1 MVRRAAVAG
10 QFYSSS
16 RNGLIKELE
25 RCFLSPL
32 GPGKLPAVVKNGPR
46 TIAGAVVPHAGLMFS
61 GPVAAHVY
69 AAMAADGMP
78 ETAVIIGP
86 NHTGYGK
93 AVSASSEDFQ
103 TPLGTVRSD
112 RDIISRLKGVVE
124 IDRSAH
130 LYEHSLEVQLPF
142 LQYLDPEVKVVPI
155 VMGHQD
161 MVMAREAA
169 KVLKEA
175 CAGKD
180 VVFLASSD
188 LSHYLPAEVAR
199 EKDWMVLE
207 RIMMLD
213 AEGVVDVVQRNDISM
228 CGYGPVATMIMACGG
243 SKARLLHYG
252 NSGDVRPMDDVVG
265 YAAAVVERDGATSML

>member
-16 RNGLIKELE
+16 KSALIRELE
-25 RCFLSPL
+25 HCFMSPL
-32 GPGKLPAVVKNGPR
+32 GPGKLPEVVKDGPR
-46 TIAGAVVPHAGLMFS
+46 RIAGAVVPHAGLVFS

-69 AAMAADGMP
+69 AQMAADGMP
-78 ETAVIIGP
+78 ETVVVIGP

-93 AVSASSEDFQ
+93 AVSASSEDFE
-103 TPLGTVRSD
+103 TPLGVVRAD

-130 LYEHSLEVQLPF
+130 MYEHSLEVQLPF

-155 VMGHQD
+155 VMGRQD
-161 MVMAREAA
+161 LIMARETA
-169 KVLKEA
+169 KVLREA

-188 LSHYLPAEVAR
+188 FSHYLPAEVAR
-199 EKDWMVLE
+199 ERDGMVLE
-207 RIMMLD
+207 RILRLD
-213 AEGVVDVVQRNDISM
+213 AEGVIEVVEKNDISM
-228 CGYGPVATMIMACGG
+228 CGYGPVAAMIMACGG
-243 SKARLLHYG
+243 AKARLLHYG
-252 NSGDVRPMDDVVG
+252 NSGDVRSMGDVVG
-265 YAAAVVERDGATSML
+265 YAAAVVER

>member
-16 RNGLIKELE
+16 KSALIKELE

-32 GPGKLPAVVKNGPR
+32 GPGELPTVVKDGPR
-46 TIAGAVVPHAGLMFS
+46 RIAGAVVPHAGLIFS

-69 AAMAADGMP
+69 AEMAADGMP
-78 ETAVIIGP
+78 KTVVIIGP

-93 AVSASSEDFQ
+93 AVSASSEDFE
-103 TPLGTVRSD
+103 TPLGVVRSD
-112 RDIISRLKGVVE
+112 KDIVSRLKGVVE

-142 LQYLDPEVKVVPI
+142 LQYLDPEIKVVPI
-155 VMGHQD
+155 VMGRQD
-161 MVMAREAA
+161 IVMARETA
-169 KVLKEA
+169 KVLREA

-188 LSHYLPAEVAR
+188 FSHYVPADVAR
-199 EKDWMVLE
+199 ERDGAVLE
-207 RIMMLD
+207 RILRLD
-213 AEGVVDVVQRNDISM
+213 AEGVMDFVERNDISM
-228 CGYGPVATMIMACGG
+228 CGHGPVATMIMACGG
-243 SKARLLHYG
+243 NKARLLHYG
-252 NSGDVRPMDDVVG
+252 NSGDVRPMADVVG
-265 YAAAVVERDGATSML
+265 YAAAVVER